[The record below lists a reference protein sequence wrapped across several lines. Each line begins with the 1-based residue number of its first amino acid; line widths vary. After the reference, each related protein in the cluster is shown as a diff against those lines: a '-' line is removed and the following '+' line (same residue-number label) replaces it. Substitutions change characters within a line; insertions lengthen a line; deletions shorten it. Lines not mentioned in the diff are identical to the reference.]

1 MKLSN
6 EQQKAVTH
14 HTGPCLVLAVPG
26 AGKTTVLLN
35 RTVNLVKEYGVNPQ
49 KILSI
54 TFSKAQAMDMERR
67 FRNKKSIPA
76 KFSTIHA
83 LCFQV
88 LREYGIKHRKNY
100 CLIEDASLKENKYRI
115 LSNLYRE
122 FNNDYVSEEKLD
134 DLLLEIGYIKNSML
148 DPNSHETQIDNFK
161 EIFKGYE
168 VYKRKRNL
176 IDFDDMLTLTEEI
189 FRTDEEILGKYRNKY
204 EFIQLDEG
212 QDTSKVQVEI
222 IKKLAYPKNNLFVVA
237 DDDQSIYGF
246 RGAYPEWLLNYKEA
260 FPDAK
265 VFFIEKNYRS
275 AQNIVEVLNTFI
287 EKNENR
293 YKKTLITDIPATV
306 PINVVKVK
314 TPDKQYQ
321 YILEDLKKNPYKESA
336 ILYRNNLS
344 SIGLVDYFSYHDV
357 KFFLRDTRL
366 KFFNHRILRDI
377 FAFLRF
383 SRNPKDINSF
393 DEIFYKMKGYISRKQ
408 VEYAKTNQTSA
419 DVLDRILSMPYLK
432 DFYIDIFNELKF
444 DFRRLQKLKP
454 IDAIEFIEYELG
466 YNNFIRENIV
476 KYGSTKNSLNSILY
490 YLKEIAKKTSSLDE
504 FALRLKELNELVL
517 QREFSPL
524 MLSTIHSAKGMEFD
538 NVYIIDLNEGTFP
551 TMRDDDNQ
559 LKTLEEERRLFY
571 VGLSRAKTKLTLLY
585 PTCMGE
591 DGLKASR
598 FIGEIVK

>member
-6 EQQKAVTH
+6 EQQSAVMH
-14 HTGPCLVLAVPG
+14 YTGPCLVLAVPG

-35 RTVNLVKEYGVNPQ
+35 RTVNLTKEYGVNPQ

-67 FRNKKSIPA
+67 FRNKKSLPA

-88 LREYGIKHRKNY
+88 LRDYGIKNRKNY
-100 CLIEDASLKENKYRI
+100 CLIEDTSLKENKYRI
-115 LSNLYRE
+115 LAGLYRE
-122 FNNDYVSEEKLD
+122 LNNEYVSEEKLD

-148 DPNSHETQIDNFK
+148 DPNYHETQIDNFK
-161 EIFKGYE
+161 EIFMRYE
-168 VYKRKRNL
+168 AYKRKKNL
-176 IDFDDMLTLTEEI
+176 IDFDDMLTLTDEI
-189 FRTDEEILGKYRNKY
+189 FKTDREILEKYRDKY

-222 IKKLAYPKNNLFVVA
+222 IKNLAYPKNNLFVVA

-246 RGAYPEWLLNYKEA
+246 RGAYPEWLLNYKNA

-287 EKNENR
+287 EKNANR
-293 YKKTLITDIPATV
+293 YKKTLKTDIPASV

-321 YILEDLKKNPYKESA
+321 YILEDLKKSPYKESA

-344 SIGLVDYFSYHDV
+344 SVGLVDYFSYHDV
-357 KFFLRDTRL
+357 KFFLRDSKL

-377 FAFLRF
+377 FSFLRF

-393 DEIFYKMKGYISRKQ
+393 EEIFYKMKGYISRKQ
-408 VEYAKTNQTSA
+408 IEYAKINHTSA

-432 DFYIDIFNELKF
+432 DFYIDILNELKF

-454 IDAIEFIEYELG
+454 IDAIDFIEYELG
-466 YNNFIRENIV
+466 YSEYIRENIV
-476 KYGSTKNSLNSILY
+476 KYGTTNNSLNSILY
-490 YLKEIAKKTSSLDE
+490 YLKEIAKKTETLDD
-504 FALRLKELNELVL
+504 FSLRLRDLNEIVKS
-517 QREFSPL
+517 REYAPIIF
-524 MLSTIHSAKGMEFD
+524 STIHSAKGMEFD

-551 TMRDDDNQ
+551 SIKDDENEIQ
-559 LKTLEEERRLFY
+559 TLEEERRLFY

-585 PTCMGE
+585 PTCMDQE
-591 DGLKASR
+591 NLKASR